1 MNRASDIFSWTES
14 LSRRFTERGV
24 APHSPEQRVIESR
37 SERIRLVALV
47 RWVLLAVLALY
58 AALAASTFLLSSYG
72 FFLTTEQLL
81 LLGIIV
87 AVVVIYNLAC
97 NLKSDLLAG
106 YRYSCHFQIL
116 LDLLAVTAL
125 IHCSGGVSS
134 WFWPIYMIVTLE
146 AAYLLDNQR
155 DVWMLGVVGWALYSL
170 LITAEYSK
178 MIIAVQMPFVED
190 ALRHNGH
197 FMLLMALWVLITNA
211 VTAIIANFLMSVIRR
226 ENSLVRENEER
237 LLGFIDNAN
246 DLIHCITLEGNILF
260 MNSAMKNSIGSMTES
275 SDVIGFLGLV
285 TTNTREIAARELNK
299 CLGGKKTE
307 PFELAFKGGDGLEIW
322 AEGNLTCSFKDGQPA
337 LLWGIWRDVTERK
350 RAQERLFSLAHND
363 NLTGLPNRI
372 LFRDRLRQSIAYANR
387 LKRFCALL
395 FLDLDRF
402 KIINDSLGHPVG
414 DRLLQSVAKSLLAS
428 VREVDTVARFGGDEF
443 TIVVSNLER
452 PADVEVVAAKVLESL
467 QKPYLI
473 DGHELFAM
481 ASIGISI
488 YPEHGE
494 DIDALIKKADIA
506 MYEAKGQGGDRYLVY
521 DSSMDQNSHKR
532 LLLEN
537 GLRKAL
543 IRDEFRLVYQ
553 PKVDIVSGQITAMEA
568 LIRWDHP
575 EFGLVKP
582 DEFIPLAEE
591 TGIIV
596 SIGEWVLDRA
606 CRQNMEWITQGV
618 AQIRVAVNISG
629 YHLQQ
634 ADFVSRLEK
643 IVAATG
649 MPFDLLEIEITESV
663 IMQNPDFTIGVLNQI
678 QAMGINISVDDFG
691 TGYSSLAHLKRFSVN
706 TLKIDKAFVR
716 DLESN
721 QTDAAITSAII
732 AMGNSLNLKVIA
744 EGVETEGQYTFLQ
757 EAMCD
762 EIQGYLISRPIPPE
776 RVAGFINSRGWMVR
790 NRSK

>member
-1 MNRASDIFSWTES
+1 MHRTSDIFSWTES

-24 APHSPEQRVIESR
+24 SPLSPEERGMTSR

-47 RWVLLAVLALY
+47 RWVLLVVLALY
-58 AALAASTFLLSSYG
+58 AALAASTYMLSSYG
-72 FFLTTEQLL
+72 FFLTLEQLM

-87 AVVVIYNLAC
+87 AAVVFYNLAC
-97 NLKSDLLAG
+97 HFKSNLLSG
-106 YRYSCHFQIL
+106 YRFSSHFQIL

-125 IHCSGGVSS
+125 IHCSGGASS
-134 WFWPIYMIVTLE
+134 WFWPVYMIVTLE
-146 AAYLLDNQR
+146 AAYLLDSQR
-155 DVWMLGVVGWALYSL
+155 EVWMLGVIGWGLYCV
-170 LITAEYSK
+170 LIIAEYFDLIRSVK
-178 MIIAVQMPFVED
+178 MPFVEVGLLHD
-190 ALRHNGH
+190 GH
-197 FMLLMALWVLITNA
+197 FVLLIALWVLITNT
-211 VTAIIANFLMSVIRR
+211 VTAIIANFLMDVIRH

-237 LLGFIDNAN
+237 LLAFIDNAN
-246 DLIHCITLEGNILF
+246 DLIHCITPDGKFLF
-260 MNSAMKNSIGSMTES
+260 MNSAMKNSIGRMEET
-275 SDVIGFLGLV
+275 SDTMCFLGMV
-285 TTNTREIAARELNK
+285 TLNTQEVAARELNRN
-299 CLGGKKTE
+299 LNGKKSE
-307 PFELAFKGGDGLEIW
+307 PCELAFKGGEGQEIW
-322 AEGNLTCSFKDGQPA
+322 VEGNLTCSFKDGQPA
-337 LLWGIWRDVTERK
+337 LLWGIWRDVTEKK
-350 RAQERLFSLAHND
+350 RSQERLFSLAHND

-387 LKRFCALL
+387 LKRCCALL

-414 DRLLQSVAKSLLAS
+414 DRLLQTVAKALLSS

-452 PADVEVVAAKVLESL
+452 PVDAEVVATKVLDSL
-467 QKPYLI
+467 QKPFVI

-506 MYEAKGQGGDRYLVY
+506 MYEAKGQGGDRFLVY
-521 DSSMDQNSHKR
+521 DSAMDQNSHKR

-543 IRDEFRLVYQ
+543 IRNEFRLVYQ

-606 CRQNMEWITQGV
+606 CRQNMEWIDQGV

-629 YHLQQ
+629 SHLQQ

-643 IVAATG
+643 IVTATG
-649 MPFDLLEIEITESV
+649 MSFDLLEIEITESV
-663 IMQNPDFTIGVLNQI
+663 IMQNPDFTISVLNQI
-678 QAMGINISVDDFG
+678 QSMGINISVDDFG

-776 RVAGFINSRGWMVR
+776 RVVGFINSRGWMVR